1 MEIVPKL
8 LQKIFRNAI
17 IMKILRKQVIELSER
32 KTDRRSLKT
41 QKALCDAL
49 TELLIEKDLYRITVQ
64 EIADKA
70 DVNRVTFY
78 KHFLDV
84 FDLYEKIE
92 KDVLTELGLLILRLE
107 ERSSEEF
114 FSCLINYIDENR
126 MLFRMIFSPNTTGQL
141 RNKFDRLLSGLFLKM
156 QSEKQDVPLGDRR
169 LGFQNR
175 YRTQGCIAV
184 ISKWV
189 LGGFTDS
196 KEFIVKTL
204 SELDLNTERFINQYN
219 YI

>member
-1 MEIVPKL
+1 
-8 LQKIFRNAI
+8 
-17 IMKILRKQVIELSER
+17 MKILRKQVIELSER

-184 ISKWV
+184 VSKWV

>member
-8 LQKIFRNAI
+8 LQKIFRDAI

-78 KHFLDV
+78 KHYLDV

>member
-175 YRTQGCIAV
+175 YRTQGCMAV

>member
-184 ISKWV
+184 VSKWV